1 MKFFS
6 VAAHICI
13 FLIVGIL
20 PAFAQVAG
28 SPQEFTVQI
37 GDRVFFEDHQAELS
51 PEERARATQQAGWLK
66 RNSRYNLLI
75 EGHADEGGSNS
86 YNIALGARR
95 AQALRQI
102 LVAEGVPANRF
113 RATSYGRNRP
123 VAVCPDD
130 SCKAQ
135 NRRAVII
142 LSDTSRSGPENDR
155 RVIRA
160 TAHSNEKQNEFLP
173 LMRIGEVRPGTNAI
187 LFIWSATDGE
197 STKKFRN
204 IIWPA
209 INSPKQD
216 RILVIFMQTVTDFT
230 ESEID
235 AAAPFFCGS
244 KDQYDEASMR
254 FLATGRTPEQ
264 SPQCRVQTQGTSPQ
278 SSPPDAKAI
287 MYASWY
293 VLRSKYGKIKI
304 PALIING
311 KYYDIN
317 SAEDALKYIR

>member
-1 MKFFS
+1 M
-6 VAAHICI
+6 
-13 FLIVGIL
+13 
-20 PAFAQVAG
+20 
-28 SPQEFTVQI
+28 
-37 GDRVFFEDHQAELS
+37 
-51 PEERARATQQAGWLK
+51 ATKAVEPT
-66 RNSRYNLLI
+66 RS
-75 EGHADEGGSNS
+75 AS
-86 YNIALGARR
+86 
-95 AQALRQI
+95 
-102 LVAEGVPANRF
+102 ANRF

-123 VAVCPDD
+123 VPVCPDD